1 VAEGGEKRSP
11 TAHRTPGQIKRHGRT
26 YQAKPQQRKN
36 RAKRNS
42 ARAKLMKQ
50 GRVRRGDGKHVDHKR
65 PMSKGG
71 GNSPK
76 NLRVVSQRKNLQK
89 GNRSG

>member
-1 VAEGGEKRSP
+1 MAEGGEKRSP

-76 NLRVVSQRKNLQK
+76 NLRVMSQRKNLQR

>member
-1 VAEGGEKRSP
+1 MAEGGEKRSP

-26 YQAKPQQRKN
+26 YQARPSQRKN
-36 RAKRNS
+36 RAKRNA

-50 GRVRRGDGKHVDHKR
+50 GRVRRGDGKHVDHKK

-71 GNSPK
+71 GNS
-76 NLRVVSQRKNLQK
+76 SKNLQVLSRRANLRK
-89 GNRSG
+89 GKS